1 VNLFADSSALAK
13 RYIADERSDELD
25 EALRGAEN
33 LAVSVLCLPEIIS
46 ALCRRRRE
54 RLISKAQYEAA
65 KGALEA
71 DLADTAVIQAIDTV
85 LLQSVRLLEAHPLR
99 ASDAIQISS
108 ALAWRADMFI
118 SADVRQCAAAKAS
131 GLNVINLS

>member
-13 RYIADERSDELD
+13 RYIADEKSDDFDRVLER
-25 EALRGAEN
+25 ATN

-54 RLISKAQYEAA
+54 RVLTSSQYAAA
-65 KGALEA
+65 KSALES
-71 DLADTAVIQAIDTV
+71 DLGDATIIQLIDDVI
-85 LLQSVRLLEAHPLR
+85 LGSVRLLESAPLR

-108 ALAWRADMFI
+108 ALVWRADIFV
-118 SADVRQCAAAKAS
+118 SSDARQCAAAKAS
-131 GLNVINLS
+131 GLEVIRL